1 MPDQIY
7 IFIDSASIRDNKAG
21 LASNGS
27 SSVSIKYQN
36 IYKFSYETALTT
48 SQLKI
53 LKKLLRCNGQLLE
66 EDISNNSLV
75 IGSRSSHKS
84 PWSEK
89 ARQII
94 LNCGFDGTLKIDRLR
109 LYDIID
115 KKQLTKVK
123 AHPDILF
130 DKMTELL
137 FLKKIDIINYLFVI

>member
-7 IFIDSASIRDNKAG
+7 IFIDSAFIRDNKAG
-21 LASNGS
+21 LTSNDS
-27 SSVSIKYQN
+27 SNMLIKYQN
-36 IYKFSYETALTT
+36 IYKFSYKTALTDN
-48 SQLKI
+48 QLKT
-53 LKKLLRCNGQLLE
+53 LKKLLRCNSQLME
-66 EDISNNSLV
+66 EDISNNSIV

-94 LNCGFDGTLKIDRLR
+94 LNCGFDDTLKIDRLR
-109 LYDIID
+109 LYDIVD

-123 AHPDILF
+123 ANPDILF

-137 FLKKIDIINYLFVI
+137 FLKKIDIINYLFF